1 METITAEVRV
11 TNLNV
16 QPFAFR
22 RDCSRGSEGEMMVGG
37 ESVVLKA
44 SGFWEDSS
52 PETETKPDQYP
63 VSVHLTVYPGHGII
77 PVLGDTLKITVERGN

>member
-1 METITAEVRV
+1 MEKVTAEVRV

-16 QPFAFR
+16 QPFAYR
-22 RDCSRGSEGEMMVGG
+22 RDCSRGSEGEMMMGG

-44 SGFWEDSS
+44 SGFWEDVN
-52 PETETKPDQYP
+52 PAINVEPDLYP
-63 VSVHLTVYPGHGII
+63 ISVHITVYPGHGII

>member
-1 METITAEVRV
+1 MEKVTAEVRV

-16 QPFAFR
+16 QPFAYR
-22 RDCSRGSEGEMMVGG
+22 RDCSRGSEGEMMMGG

-44 SGFWEDSS
+44 SGFWENTSAPPGTDL
-52 PETETKPDQYP
+52 YP

-77 PVLGDTLKITVERGN
+77 PALGDTLKVTVEREY

>member
-1 METITAEVRV
+1 MEKVTASVRV

-16 QPFAFR
+16 QPFAYR

-44 SGFWEDSS
+44 SGFWES
-52 PETETKPDQYP
+52 PNAAANAEPDLYP
-63 VSVHLTVYPGHGII
+63 VSVHITVYPGHGII
-77 PVLGDTLKITVERGN
+77 PALGDALTITVERSN